1 MRPRLILFPLAAAT
15 FGGCLHVKM
24 DPVQVNVVA
33 DVNLKV
39 DREVASLLSDI
50 YGNSSTVKVP
60 NPPAK

>member
-1 MRPRLILFPLAAAT
+1 MPPRLCLLALVAT
-15 FGGCLHVKM
+15 ALGGCLHVKM

-50 YGNSSTVKVP
+50 YGNSSTIKVP
-60 NPPAK
+60 NSPAK